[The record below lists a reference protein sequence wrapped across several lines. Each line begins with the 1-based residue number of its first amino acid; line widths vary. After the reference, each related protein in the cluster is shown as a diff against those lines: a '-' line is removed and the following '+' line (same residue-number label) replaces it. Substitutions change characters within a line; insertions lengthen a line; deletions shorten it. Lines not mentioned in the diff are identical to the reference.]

1 MRRNCITST
10 KNTLPDEKILD
21 VFTTFIIIADSP
33 NARMRSYGP
42 TSLLNVGNKKLID
55 IQVLE
60 IIKYFSNYEII
71 LCTGFESDKINRYI
85 KSRYKNINIRTV
97 ENQNYDTTNSCETLR
112 LALNN
117 ITNDNIFIL
126 DGNLIFDGK
135 VFINDHK
142 KSYILFETDNA
153 SLEVGM
159 NINENGNTEH
169 VGFGAINYWSEI
181 IYLNE
186 PPIINAFTKHL
197 MNSNFKRKFIFE
209 AINSIVN
216 SRINITAVKNENSVY
231 KIQGVKYYHN
241 IKGFK
246 K

>member
-142 KSYILFETDNA
+142 KS
-153 SLEVGM
+153 
-159 NINENGNTEH
+159 
-169 VGFGAINYWSEI
+169 
-181 IYLNE
+181 
-186 PPIINAFTKHL
+186 
-197 MNSNFKRKFIFE
+197 
-209 AINSIVN
+209 
-216 SRINITAVKNENSVY
+216 
-231 KIQGVKYYHN
+231 
-241 IKGFK
+241 
-246 K
+246 